1 MNTDDDDD
9 GRKVMTIHMS
19 RQIINV
25 KILNTTLF
33 MEWKITWN
41 NLIIN
46 KLISFLVTKHKYFCY

>member
-1 MNTDDDDD
+1 MNTDDDDDD

-33 MEWKITWN
+33 ME
-41 NLIIN
+41 
-46 KLISFLVTKHKYFCY
+46 

>member
-19 RQIINV
+19 RQTINV

-41 NLIIN
+41 NLIN